1 MNRNIATSI
10 RSAGL
15 LLALLLGPAARAM
28 AQEVAATTCSSGWSS
43 FGALGISG
51 FTCDCT
57 LNRKDAAVTW
67 SFRGEPV
74 ISAITPGGAA
84 SGKLRAGDVI
94 VAIDGLLITTRAAGE
109 KVANLAEG
117 ENVVLTIR
125 RNGRVQEVEIQT
137 EEDCSEPTALAAP
150 PVGPGRLAVPP
161 AARAPRTS
169 GPSAMAG
176 GPATPSIATPP
187 RADRAPRTPRSP
199 VIAGAP
205 ATPMAPPAPES
216 PPSAWFGFGIS
227 CHNCRVSP
235 SEDGEVWQ
243 FTEYPTI
250 YSVDPESPADNAGLR
265 RGDILMKID
274 GADLLTADGGRRFG
288 NIDRGQTVTW
298 SFRRGGTTR
307 AVRVTAIDPPGRLA
321 NLDELRSAIDR
332 MQTERNG
339 ELNAETARLR
349 EDLLRAERESG
360 VNGRRDLAATR
371 ALVDSLRQSQSAR
384 MAERVQ
390 ELRETLARAERDR
403 ANGPP
408 VIAGSDE
415 QHLRF
420 AGMVGNTNVEVRG
433 LSSVDVS
440 YDNETGELLIRTID
454 STIRVK
460 APKQ

>member
-10 RSAGL
+10 RCAGL
-15 LLALLLGPAARAM
+15 LLAILMGLPARAQ
-28 AQEVAATTCSSGWSS
+28 AQAVAVSRCNSGWSS

-57 LNRKDAAVTW
+57 LNRKDNSATW
-67 SFRGEPV
+67 SFRGEPI
-74 ISAITPGGAA
+74 ISAITPGGPA
-84 SGKLRAGDVI
+84 SGRLREGDVI

-109 KVANLAEG
+109 KVANLAVG
-117 ENVVLTIR
+117 ENVVLTVR

-137 EEDCSEPTALAAP
+137 VEDCTDLTAPVVAMTP
-150 PVGPGRLAVPP
+150 PVA
-161 AARAPRTS
+161 
-169 GPSAMAG
+169 
-176 GPATPSIATPP
+176 PATVGTP
-187 RADRAPRTPRSP
+187 RADRAPRQPPPPLTAATPAVPSGDRAPRTPRPP
-199 VIAGAP
+199 VMAAP
-205 ATPMAPPAPES
+205 AMVPPPPER
-216 PPSAWFGFGIS
+216 PISAWFGFGIS

-274 GADLLTADGGRRFG
+274 GADLLTPDGARRFG
-288 NIDRGQTVTW
+288 NIDPGQTVTW
-298 SFRRGGTTR
+298 SFRRGGMTR
-307 AVRVTAIDPPGRLA
+307 SVRVTAAEPPGRSADLT
-321 NLDELRSAIDR
+321 ELRATIER
-332 MQTERNG
+332 MHADQAG
-339 ELNAETARLR
+339 ELNAEMSRLR
-349 EDLLRAERESG
+349 ADLARAERESG
-360 VNGRRDLAATR
+360 GGNRNLAAAR

-384 MAERVQ
+384 MGEHVQ
-390 ELRETLARAERDR
+390 ELRETLARAEQDR
-403 ANGPP
+403 ANGPAA
-408 VIAGSDE
+408 IAGSDE

-433 LSSVDVS
+433 LSTVDVS
-440 YDNETGELLIRTID
+440 YDNETGELLIRTMD